1 MPDVLRGDAPTKRS
15 DAEASSAVAHRPASY
30 RRSMLWLISLLCKM
44 RNAPA
49 RIGSDVQA
57 AAEFGIHQWR
67 TYMRLRRKIHA
78 VVSFEG
84 RHAK

>member
-30 RRSMLWLISLLCKM
+30 RRSMLWPISLLCKM
-44 RNAPA
+44 RNALA

-57 AAEFGIHQWR
+57 AAAVWNISVENE
-67 TYMRLRRKIHA
+67 HA
-78 VVSFEG
+78 F
-84 RHAK
+84 A